1 MSLAITRLHSP
12 GAVDMYAPTHRHRL
26 VVPPGDFAAHSP
38 FLLMAEDWFA
48 PPAGFPTHPHRGMET
63 VTVVLDGQIVHRDHT
78 GAHGAL
84 DAGDVQFMTA
94 GAGVLHSEMPGPQ
107 GVHTLQLWLNLPAA
121 LKRTRA
127 RYLDLRLART
137 PVHREAGAEVRVYAG
152 KLGAIDQPHGS
163 TWPITLLDVAL
174 APGAAFDAPIPAGA
188 RAFAYVLRGTGRL
201 GAGETRIGEESV
213 AWADPAATPETLRF
227 AADTALRAIVLA
239 GQPIDE
245 PVVARGPF
253 VMNTEA
259 EIVAAFNDY
268 RAGRLVESGS

>member
-1 MSLAITRLHSP
+1 MGLAVESVHFP

-26 VVPPGDFAAHSP
+26 VVPPGDFAARSP
-38 FLLMAEDWFA
+38 FLLMSEDWFA

-63 VTVVLDGQIVHRDHT
+63 VTVVLDGQIEHRDHT
-78 GAHGAL
+78 GAHGVL

-121 LKRTRA
+121 LKRTKAGYR
-127 RYLDLRLART
+127 DQRLART
-137 PVHREAGAEVRVYAG
+137 PVHRDQGVAVRVYAG
-152 KLGAIDQPHGS
+152 TLGANAQPAGT
-163 TWPITLLDVAL
+163 TWPISLLDVTL
-174 APGAAFDAPIPAGA
+174 AAGAAFDLPLSAGV
-188 RAFAYVLRGTGRL
+188 RAFAYVLGGTGRI
-201 GAGETRIGEESV
+201 GANTARVEEGSV
-213 AWADPAATPETLRF
+213 AWARPAATAETLPL
-227 AADTALRAIVLA
+227 AADAALRAIVFA

-259 EIVAAFNDY
+259 EIVEAFNDY
-268 RAGRLVESGS
+268 RAGRLAR